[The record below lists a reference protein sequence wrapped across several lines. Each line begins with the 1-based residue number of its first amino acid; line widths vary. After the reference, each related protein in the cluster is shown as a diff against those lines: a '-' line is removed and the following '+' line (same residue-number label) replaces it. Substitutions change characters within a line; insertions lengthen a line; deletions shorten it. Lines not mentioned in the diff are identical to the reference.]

1 MSTSVRADSV
11 DLPLLYRLFD
21 LSPDDDLRVLVRR
34 ARATR
39 EALVQLVFS
48 VAERAGHRLGTGSAD
63 ELRRARARADGYRRL
78 HTAVSAAHSV
88 HVLKGPAIA
97 QHYPEGVLRPT
108 GDLDLVVADE
118 RELWSVVRVV
128 LGHQAVEHL
137 DYSLV
142 DGEQR
147 HMMATLSWAPLDP
160 LLDRD
165 AKVDVGTAAYFGDGA
180 VLPVRSRPP
189 SDEVLTSLL
198 AIAEERFQR
207 AFHAVDAIDV
217 IVLSQAGPDS
227 VADAEAAV
235 REFRLAPEVTELLA
249 HAGRCAP
256 LGPFEELRRRLEPA
270 AAQERE
276 RRSET
281 TARGTAPTV
290 RVRYGMELRRAHR
303 PDWRRAVEHH
313 AGGDTLML
321 TPVGDYLL
329 VESELVAPDRYE
341 KALAALPHLPEGP
354 R

>member
-1 MSTSVRADSV
+1 MSTAVREDPV

-21 LSPDDDLRVLVRR
+21 LSPDEDLRVLVRR

-63 ELRRARARADGYRRL
+63 ELRRARARAEGYRRL
-78 HTAVSAAHSV
+78 HTAISAAHRV
-88 HVLKGPAIA
+88 HVLKGPAIS

-118 RELWSVVRVV
+118 RELWAVVRVV
-128 LGHQAVEHL
+128 LGHQSVENL
-137 DYSLV
+137 DYSVV
-142 DGEQR
+142 DGERR
-147 HMMATLSWAPLDP
+147 HMMATLSWTPLDP

-217 IVLSQAGPDS
+217 IVLSRIGPES
-227 VADAEAAV
+227 VASAEATV

-270 AAQERE
+270 AEQERE
-276 RRSET
+276 RRSAA
-281 TARGTAPTV
+281 TAAPPA

-341 KALAALPHLPEGP
+341 AALAALPHL
-354 R
+354 

>member
-1 MSTSVRADSV
+1 MSTTVRADPI

-21 LSPDDDLRVLVRR
+21 LSPDEDLRVLVRR

-63 ELRRARARADGYRRL
+63 ELRRARARAEGYRRL
-78 HTAVSAAHSV
+78 HTAIRAAHPV
-88 HVLKGPAIA
+88 HVLKGPAIS

-118 RELWSVVRVV
+118 RELWAVVRVV
-128 LGHQAVEHL
+128 LDHQSVENL
-137 DYSLV
+137 DYSVV
-142 DGEQR
+142 DGERR

-180 VLPVRSRPP
+180 LLPVRSRPP
-189 SDEVLTSLL
+189 ADEVLTGLL

-207 AFHAVDAIDV
+207 AFHAVDALDV
-217 IVLSQAGPDS
+217 IVLSRVGPES
-227 VADAEAAV
+227 VAAAEATV

-270 AAQERE
+270 AEQERE
-276 RRSET
+276 RRSAA
-281 TARGTAPTV
+281 TAAPPA

-341 KALAALPHLPEGP
+341 AALAALPHLPEGP